1 MEKGL
6 IVHAAIL
13 NNDELLILK
22 RAPGTYLEKLWDI
35 PGGTLEDG
43 EEPEEGTIRE
53 VMEETGLNLSKA
65 AIFYCHSNVDQK
77 KNKQFVTLI
86 FLGKTDQKEI
96 KINPSEHNEYA
107 WVKLAEIKKYE
118 TVDYLLSCIEYLA
131 EKKSGLSSL
140 IS

>member
-6 IVHAAIL
+6 IVHVAII
-13 NNDELLILK
+13 NNYELLILK

-43 EEPEEGTIRE
+43 EEPEKGAIRE
-53 VMEETGLNLSKA
+53 VLEETGLNLSKTS
-65 AIFYCHSNVDQK
+65 IFYCHSNVDQK

-96 KINPSEHNEYA
+96 KINPSEHSEYL
-107 WVKLAEIKKYE
+107 WVKLSEIKKYE

-131 EKKSGLSSL
+131 GKENGLNSL

>member
-6 IVHAAIL
+6 IVHVAII

-43 EEPEEGTIRE
+43 EEPEKGAMRE
-53 VMEETGLNLSKA
+53 VLEETGLNLSNVT
-65 AIFYCHSNVDQK
+65 IFYCHSNIDK
-77 KNKQFVTLI
+77 KKDKQFITLI

-96 KINPSEHNEYA
+96 KIIPSEHCAYS
-107 WVKLAEIKKYE
+107 WIKLDEIKKYE
-118 TVDYLLSCIEYLA
+118 TVDYLPACIKYLA
-131 EKKSGLSSL
+131 ENKVKINSLLS
-140 IS
+140 